1 MGNVMTTH
9 FLPFSSFHENN
20 HWKSRKGLKMVPKKS
35 RCCPKDLIFAF
46 VVLFWGRSWIPNPV
60 LVLLYSLHSI
70 CILPNPV
77 LVLLYSLHSICI
89 LPSLHILLSL
99 HSLYIFTVSAVS
111 TVCTV
116 STLSTVS
123 TVMLT
128 SFTCA
133 SSGHFSSIVKF
144 LFSGYQPC
152 CNHLQGYCGRT
163 TDHCLCES
171 CKNYHYLFLQ
181 VLTIIAAAV
190 LIGIVFGGLISFG
203 LYKYRNRAAAMQK
216 RTDELKKKKQE
227 QKKELQKK
235 EEQQKKEEKEE
246 DDILEVV

>member
-70 CILPNPV
+70 CILP
-77 LVLLYSLHSICI
+77 
-89 LPSLHILLSL
+89 SLHILLSL

-123 TVMLT
+123 TVVLT

-144 LFSGYQPC
+144 LF
-152 CNHLQGYCGRT
+152 
-163 TDHCLCES
+163 
-171 CKNYHYLFLQ
+171 Q
-181 VLTIIAAAV
+181 VINLAAITSRV
-190 LIGIVFGGLISFG
+190 TVV
-203 LYKYRNRAAAMQK
+203 
-216 RTDELKKKKQE
+216 
-227 QKKELQKK
+227 
-235 EEQQKKEEKEE
+235 EQQTTACVK
-246 DDILEVV
+246 VVRIITTCFSRSWRSLLPLF

>member
-70 CILPNPV
+70 CILP
-77 LVLLYSLHSICI
+77 
-89 LPSLHILLSL
+89 SLHILHSL

-171 CKNYHYLFLQ
+171 CIELSLPVSPGPDDHCCRCSNWNSFWRFDFVRLVQ
-181 VLTIIAAAV
+181 V
-190 LIGIVFGGLISFG
+190 
-203 LYKYRNRAAAMQK
+203 
-216 RTDELKKKKQE
+216 QE
-227 QKKELQKK
+227 
-235 EEQQKKEEKEE
+235 
-246 DDILEVV
+246 

>member
-70 CILPNPV
+70 CILP
-77 LVLLYSLHSICI
+77 
-89 LPSLHILLSL
+89 SLHILLSL

-144 LFSGYQPC
+144 LF
-152 CNHLQGYCGRT
+152 
-163 TDHCLCES
+163 
-171 CKNYHYLFLQ
+171 Q
-181 VLTIIAAAV
+181 VINLAAITSRV
-190 LIGIVFGGLISFG
+190 TVV
-203 LYKYRNRAAAMQK
+203 
-216 RTDELKKKKQE
+216 
-227 QKKELQKK
+227 
-235 EEQQKKEEKEE
+235 EQQTTACVK
-246 DDILEVV
+246 VVRIITTCFSRSWRSLLPLF

>member
-144 LFSGYQPC
+144 LF
-152 CNHLQGYCGRT
+152 
-163 TDHCLCES
+163 
-171 CKNYHYLFLQ
+171 Q
-181 VLTIIAAAV
+181 VINLAAITSRV
-190 LIGIVFGGLISFG
+190 TVV
-203 LYKYRNRAAAMQK
+203 
-216 RTDELKKKKQE
+216 
-227 QKKELQKK
+227 
-235 EEQQKKEEKEE
+235 EQQTTACVK
-246 DDILEVV
+246 VVRIITTCFSRSWRSLLPLF